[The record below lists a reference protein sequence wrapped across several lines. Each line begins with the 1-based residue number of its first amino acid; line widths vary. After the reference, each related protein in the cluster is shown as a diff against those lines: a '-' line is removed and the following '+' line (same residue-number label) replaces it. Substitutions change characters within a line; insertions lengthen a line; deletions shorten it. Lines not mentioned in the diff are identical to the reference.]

1 MRRNFPECDERTDWP
16 QSGCFGSAGIAVQGY
31 ALFVLQIVDLI
42 AVFVVYL
49 GLNSNY
55 LLV

>member
-16 QSGCFGSAGIAVQGY
+16 QYCFGSAGIAVQGY